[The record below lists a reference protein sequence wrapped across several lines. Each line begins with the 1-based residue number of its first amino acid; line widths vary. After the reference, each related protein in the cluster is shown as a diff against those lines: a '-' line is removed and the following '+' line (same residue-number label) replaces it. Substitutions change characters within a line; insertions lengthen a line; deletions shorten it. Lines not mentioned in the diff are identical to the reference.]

1 MLMIKNID
9 LRKKRKKIYY
19 KEIYVCVKDDRF
31 NSIKSSFN
39 SW

>member
-9 LRKKRKKIYY
+9 LKKKRKKIYY
-19 KEIYVCVKDDRF
+19 TEIYVCVRDDKF
-31 NSIKSSFN
+31 NSIESSFK